1 MLRVTIE
8 LVPHGDE
15 TRSEVLDT
23 IVIAQVHRID
33 DDPEGLRG
41 YLWRHNGRQGTVVHR
56 RSDGAVKLVSA
67 VLARLSDRPLCPS
80 CGDNG
85 DCGETAAECGN
96 EFHGPCPELPDNQ
109 ESDMPDNER
118 PHISAED
125 MALIAALVTKSSLI
139 DAELYLKPS
148 GYVIPEG
155 HLPGMSTLY
164 GVPVT
169 RGEVLGVLYGVE
181 VPELIP
187 EAREAFESMAE
198 RVGDELG

>member
-1 MLRVTIE
+1 M
-8 LVPHGDE
+8 
-15 TRSEVLDT
+15 SE
-23 IVIAQVHRID
+23 
-33 DDPEGLRG
+33 
-41 YLWRHNGRQGTVVHR
+41 
-56 RSDGAVKLVSA
+56 
-67 VLARLSDRPLCPS
+67 
-80 CGDNG
+80 
-85 DCGETAAECGN
+85 
-96 EFHGPCPELPDNQ
+96 PCPEPPDNQ

-118 PHISAED
+118 PRISAED

-148 GYVIPEG
+148 GYVIPEDR
-155 HLPGMSTLY
+155 LPGVSTLY